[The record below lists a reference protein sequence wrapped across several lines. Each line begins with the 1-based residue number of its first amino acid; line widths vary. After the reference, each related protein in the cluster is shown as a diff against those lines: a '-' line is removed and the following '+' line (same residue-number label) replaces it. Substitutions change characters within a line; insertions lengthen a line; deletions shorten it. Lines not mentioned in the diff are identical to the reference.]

1 MESELEKLT
10 TEVLKLPAEERAAL
24 AQLLMASLEDDSDID
39 QAWSDEV
46 ERRIAD
52 LDAGI
57 EQAIPMEE
65 ALAQVRA
72 TLK

>member
-10 TEVLKLPAEERAAL
+10 VEVLKLPAEERATL
-24 AQLLMASLEDDSDID
+24 AQLLMASLDVDSDID
-39 QAWSDEV
+39 HAWSEEV